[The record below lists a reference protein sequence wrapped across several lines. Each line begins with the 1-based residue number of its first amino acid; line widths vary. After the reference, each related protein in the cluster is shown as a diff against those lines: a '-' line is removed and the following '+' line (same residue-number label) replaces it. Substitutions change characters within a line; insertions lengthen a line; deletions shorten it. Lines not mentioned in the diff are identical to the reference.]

1 MNSLT
6 PLIAVLFYTI
16 TLQALPAQETL
27 DCEKLAPLWYSKYA
41 KDFSIR
47 WDTRVFHCPGTEGLL
62 AQTFLDLE
70 SVKFVTNDSKY
81 SPNFYLYVKE
91 NLVATNYDSSCKFL
105 ATGAEG
111 ALTLCPAFF
120 RERRENRAA
129 TLVHE
134 GRHMDSNDPSHETC
148 SLMVIGGA
156 ADLTPKFF
164 ISIG

>member
-1 MNSLT
+1 M

-27 DCEKLAPLWYSKYA
+27 DCEKLAPLWYSKYV

-47 WDTRVFHCPGTEGLL
+47 WDTRVFHCPGTE
-62 AQTFLDLE
+62 
-70 SVKFVTNDSKY
+70 VTNDSKY

-129 TLVHE
+129 TLVHV
-134 GRHMDSNDPSHETC
+134 
-148 SLMVIGGA
+148 L
-156 ADLTPKFF
+156 
-164 ISIG
+164 